1 MQHIT
6 QEVSIMS
13 VSSIA
18 AGTVSAPPPVQPQDQ
33 AKASAQAP
41 AQVQGAKKDTV
52 NISPEATKLA
62 SDGDSPA
69 VEATEG
75 ASEKAKETS
84 NGTN

>member
-1 MQHIT
+1 
-6 QEVSIMS
+6 MS

-18 AGTVSAPPPVQPQDQ
+18 AGTVSAPPPVQSQDQ

-41 AQVQGAKKDTV
+41 VQPQAVKKDTV
-52 NISPEATKLA
+52 TISKEATKLA

-75 ASEKAKETS
+75 ASAQAKETS